1 MKIGTVIKAGYSLFY
16 LIYKKIQYGNRIN
29 FKASKSILSSSTR
42 ILINGNSEIT
52 FAGKICTERNV
63 DIKAENGGK
72 IYIDKSVFINSN
84 SMITCLDCIYIG
96 ARTLIGPSV
105 LIFDHDHDFEK
116 DFELGVSEERH
127 FITKPIRIEEDSWIG
142 ANVVILKG
150 VSIGKGAVVAAGS
163 VVTKDVEPYSVYAGC
178 PARKIRSL
186 DKSKYKR

>member
-1 MKIGTVIKAGYSLFY
+1 MKIGTVIKAGRSLSY
-16 LIYKKIQYGNRIN
+16 LIYKKIQYGNRIS
-29 FKASKSILSSSTR
+29 FKVFKSLLSSSTR

-72 IYIDKSVFINSN
+72 IFIDRNVFINSN
-84 SMITCLDCIYIG
+84 SMITSLDSIYIG

-116 DFELGVSEERH
+116 DFELGVSEGRH

-163 VVTKDVEPYSVYAGC
+163 VVTKNVEPYSVYAGC
-178 PARKIRSL
+178 PARKI
-186 DKSKYKR
+186 KSYYN